1 MNLYLENTGKG
12 ILITFLLLIGSMLY
26 AQNNSKITIK
36 KKNIS
41 LQTALADI
49 REQTKM
55 SVSYNSS
62 QLPKTRISL
71 DINNQSLDQALK
83 TILAGTGFTY
93 TVKDTYI
100 MIIPEQ
106 TAKKSKSRNV
116 VGNVVDGKGAPLIG
130 VTVVE
135 KGTGNGTVTN
145 MEGNY
150 HITTQGATPVLVF
163 SYIGYQSK
171 EIVVKENTINIVL
184 EDESQALDEV
194 VVTALGI
201 KRAEKALS
209 YNVQTVS
216 NSELTVA
223 KDANFM
229 NSLNGKVAGV
239 NIQKS
244 SSGVGGAT
252 RVIMRGSKSIV
263 GNNNALYVVDGM
275 PIGNP
280 SRGVIQTE
288 YGAVAGSESISD
300 FNPDDIE
307 SISVLTGPSAA
318 ALYGAAAANGVI
330 LINTKKGSEG
340 KMKINFSSNTEFSK
354 PMISPEFQNSY
365 GNRDNSYRSWGE
377 KLATPSSFDPMDFF
391 KTGMNTINSL
401 NISSGT
407 KTNQTF
413 ISLASTNSK
422 GVIKNNEYY
431 RYNFSFRN
439 TALMLDDKLHVD
451 LGASYVIQAE
461 QNMISGGRY
470 FNPLFPLYLFP
481 RGEDFENVKIFER
494 YNEERRFPTQNW
506 EYGDQGLSFE
516 NPYWIIN
523 REMFPTKK
531 SRYMLHARVQYDI
544 FDWLNIAG
552 RVRLDK
558 THSTEERKLHASTL
572 ELYTGSSKGSYT
584 NKEEFYTQTYADVM
598 ANINK
603 RFGTD
608 FSLTA
613 NVGGSFEDHYTRSI
627 DVGGKLMTVPNLFS
641 LANVEPA
648 SGKRDQGYLRTRN
661 VAFFASAELGWKNML
676 YLSATGRCDW
686 ASQLVSN
693 GDTPCIFYP
702 SIGLSGIISEM
713 VKLPEFISYL
723 KLRTSYTEVG
733 SPITQTGI
741 TPGTVTDP
749 MSGGVINPIG
759 TYPYPDFKPE
769 RTTSYEVG
777 INARVLSGRISF
789 DGTFYQ
795 SNTYNQTFLSVMSPA
810 TGYSGFYVQAGNVRN
825 RGVEMT
831 LGYNDTFG
839 KVNYSTHLT
848 YTANQ
853 NKIVEMVHDYRN
865 PIDNSLVN
873 ITELTLKEAGDVY
886 LREGYS
892 MSDVFTTGILQRGRD
907 GKLVEEGNGYQVD
920 RSQRIRLGS
929 ADPDFTM
936 GWRHDINY
944 KNISLG
950 LMITGRFGGIVTSQ
964 TQAFMD
970 AFGVSKVSAEARDN
984 GGVMLDGH
992 RYDAERYY
1000 NTVGGQGLMSYY
1012 TYDATNVRLQELS
1025 LTYSLPKKWLGDV
1038 FNNAT
1043 ISFVGRNLF
1052 MFYRKAPFDPDMN
1065 GSTGTYNRSD
1075 FFMAPS
1081 LRNLG
1086 FSIKFSL

>member
-1 MNLYLENTGKG
+1 MERCSANW
-12 ILITFLLLIGSMLY
+12 
-26 AQNNSKITIK
+26 
-36 KKNIS
+36 
-41 LQTALADI
+41 
-49 REQTKM
+49 
-55 SVSYNSS
+55 SYCG
-62 QLPKTRISL
+62 R
-71 DINNQSLDQALK
+71 
-83 TILAGTGFTY
+83 
-93 TVKDTYI
+93 
-100 MIIPEQ
+100 
-106 TAKKSKSRNV
+106 
-116 VGNVVDGKGAPLIG
+116 
-130 VTVVE
+130 

-481 RGEDFENVKIFER
+481 RGEDFENVKYSSVITKNVVSPPR
-494 YNEERRFPTQNW
+494 TGNMAIRDFP
-506 EYGDQGLSFE
+506 LK
-516 NPYWIIN
+516 I
-523 REMFPTKK
+523 
-531 SRYMLHARVQYDI
+531 L
-544 FDWLNIAG
+544 
-552 RVRLDK
+552 
-558 THSTEERKLHASTL
+558 
-572 ELYTGSSKGSYT
+572 
-584 NKEEFYTQTYADVM
+584 
-598 ANINK
+598 
-603 RFGTD
+603 
-608 FSLTA
+608 
-613 NVGGSFEDHYTRSI
+613 
-627 DVGGKLMTVPNLFS
+627 
-641 LANVEPA
+641 
-648 SGKRDQGYLRTRN
+648 
-661 VAFFASAELGWKNML
+661 
-676 YLSATGRCDW
+676 
-686 ASQLVSN
+686 
-693 GDTPCIFYP
+693 
-702 SIGLSGIISEM
+702 IGLSTAKCFPPRKAVTCFM
-713 VKLPEFISYL
+713 PE
-723 KLRTSYTEVG
+723 
-733 SPITQTGI
+733 
-741 TPGTVTDP
+741 
-749 MSGGVINPIG
+749 
-759 TYPYPDFKPE
+759 
-769 RTTSYEVG
+769 
-777 INARVLSGRISF
+777 
-789 DGTFYQ
+789 
-795 SNTYNQTFLSVMSPA
+795 YN
-810 TGYSGFYVQAGNVRN
+810 
-825 RGVEMT
+825 MT
-831 LGYNDTFG
+831 
-839 KVNYSTHLT
+839 YST
-848 YTANQ
+848 
-853 NKIVEMVHDYRN
+853 
-865 PIDNSLVN
+865 
-873 ITELTLKEAGDVY
+873 G
-886 LREGYS
+886 
-892 MSDVFTTGILQRGRD
+892 
-907 GKLVEEGNGYQVD
+907 
-920 RSQRIRLGS
+920 
-929 ADPDFTM
+929 
-936 GWRHDINY
+936 
-944 KNISLG
+944 
-950 LMITGRFGGIVTSQ
+950 
-964 TQAFMD
+964 
-970 AFGVSKVSAEARDN
+970 
-984 GGVMLDGH
+984 
-992 RYDAERYY
+992 
-1000 NTVGGQGLMSYY
+1000 
-1012 TYDATNVRLQELS
+1012 
-1025 LTYSLPKKWLGDV
+1025 
-1038 FNNAT
+1038 
-1043 ISFVGRNLF
+1043 
-1052 MFYRKAPFDPDMN
+1052 
-1065 GSTGTYNRSD
+1065 
-1075 FFMAPS
+1075 
-1081 LRNLG
+1081 
-1086 FSIKFSL
+1086 